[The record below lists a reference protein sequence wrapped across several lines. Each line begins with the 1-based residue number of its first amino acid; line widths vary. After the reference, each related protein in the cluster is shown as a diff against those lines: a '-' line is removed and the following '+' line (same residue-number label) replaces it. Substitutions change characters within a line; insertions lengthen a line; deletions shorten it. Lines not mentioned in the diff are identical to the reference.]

1 MPRLFYA
8 LNYLHHLF
16 HLQTFSACNV
26 MTVFRSL
33 FYAVVLM
40 LAIGPTSQA
49 QSLLPTTELT
59 INGIMVQAELAT
71 TNAAHQRGLMH
82 RTKLPPNHGMLFV
95 FKTPVFQCFWMKN
108 TPLPLSI
115 AFIDAGGTI
124 TRIADM
130 TPHDEA
136 AHCPPGD
143 IAYAL
148 EMEQGWFRQYNIQ
161 AGASVQGLPSD

>member
-1 MPRLFYA
+1 MPRFFYA
-8 LNYLHHLF
+8 LNYLHPLDVK
-16 HLQTFSACNV
+16 TFSMCNV

-33 FYAVVLM
+33 FYCTVLM
-40 LAIGPTSQA
+40 LAGHAASQA

-59 INGIMVQAELAT
+59 INNITVQAELAT
-71 TNAAHQRGLMH
+71 TSAALQKGLMH
-82 RTKLPPNHGMLFV
+82 RSSLPQNHGMLFI
-95 FKTPVFQCFWMKN
+95 FRAPVFQCFWMKN

-115 AFIDAGGTI
+115 AFIDTSGTI

-143 IAYAL
+143 IMYAL
-148 EMEQGWFRQYNIQ
+148 EMEQGWFRQYDIQ
-161 AGASVQGLPSD
+161 AGASVKGLPAN

>member
-1 MPRLFYA
+1 
-8 LNYLHHLF
+8 
-16 HLQTFSACNV
+16 

-33 FYAVVLM
+33 FYGTVLM
-40 LAIGPTSQA
+40 LAGHTAGQA

-59 INGIMVQAELAT
+59 INNITIQAELAT
-71 TNAAHQRGLMH
+71 TSAAHQQGLMY
-82 RTKLPPNHGMLFV
+82 RASLPPDHGMLFV
-95 FKTPVFQCFWMKN
+95 FASPVFQCFWMKN

-143 IAYAL
+143 IVYAL
-148 EMEQGWFRQYNIQ
+148 EMEQGWFRKYNIQ
-161 AGASVQGLPSD
+161 AGASVNGLPAN